1 MICFFK
7 FFLYKTI
14 MAKQNR
20 TRRDILEHLKTAG
33 PQEASA
39 LGDALAL
46 TAMAVRQHLY
56 DLQAEGMVEAQPAP
70 RPVGRPAK
78 IWHLTDAAGKH
89 FPDAHQ
95 DLAVD
100 LIEAVRNSLGEA
112 ALDTLIAERSDRQAA
127 AYSARLSTKP
137 DLGTR
142 LEELATIRTEEG
154 YMASVEA
161 TEDGFLFVEN
171 HCPICSAAASCT
183 GICAMELQVFAR
195 SLGPG
200 AEIERTD
207 HILAGARRCAYRV
220 TPASAD

>member
-1 MICFFK
+1 MTK
-7 FFLYKTI
+7 R
-14 MAKQNR
+14 NR
-20 TRRDILEHLKTAG
+20 TRRDILDHLKTAG

-39 LGDALAL
+39 LAEAFSL

-56 DLQAEGMVEAQPAP
+56 DLQAEGMVEAIPAP

-78 IWHLTDAAGKH
+78 LWQLTGVADSH
-89 FPDAHQ
+89 FPDAHA

-100 LIEAVRNSLGEA
+100 LIESIRNSLGEA
-112 ALDTLIAERSDRQAA
+112 ALNTLIAERSDRQAA
-127 AYSARLSTKP
+127 AYGARLAQKAQ
-137 DLGTR
+137 LGER
-142 LEELATIRTEEG
+142 LEELAAIRTEEG
-154 YMASVEA
+154 YMAAVEE
-161 TEDGFLFVEN
+161 TDDGYLFIEN
-171 HCPICSAAASCT
+171 HCPICSAEASCT

-220 TPASAD
+220 TPSSDG